1 MALYGNYYRFLRG
14 QYNEEQA
21 VRDFYNWLRTSGIAV
36 EAHRH
41 RSDVKRIVEDYGLF
55 TIEDTRFTSLWM
67 QQQYGEGASK
77 MRQRCDTPARPYCLR
92 ADELK
97 EEIEK
102 ENKENAGSVCPEDTR
117 PPESPPAAPQ
127 PTGPSATSATTSVSR
142 RERRQE

>member
-1 MALYGNYYRFLRG
+1 VALYGNYYRFLRG

-55 TIEDTRFTSLWM
+55 TIVDKRFTSRWM
-67 QQQYGEGASK
+67 QQQYGKDASK
-77 MRQRCDTPARPYCLR
+77 MHQRCDTPARPYGLR

-102 ENKENAGSVCPEDTR
+102 ENKEKAAACVCLDDTQQ
-117 PPESPPAAPQ
+117 PSEEAAPAAPDY
-127 PTGPSATSATTSVSR
+127 
-142 RERRQE
+142 RQYEQYLKR